1 MTKLQKAYDAEH
13 FRASGHQ
20 LIDQLADYLAK
31 ATTGTEMPVLPWLDT
46 AAAQDNWEQHFQGK
60 DSTPLFEKIIKDSI
74 HIHHPNYMGHQ
85 VNPPAPIT
93 ALAAMTIDL
102 LNNGMGVYEM
112 GLAGVPME
120 RIIIREVA
128 RKMGFAQAADGIIT
142 SGGTL
147 ANLTALLAARAH
159 QANQEVWTEG
169 THQQYAIMV
178 SEQAHYSVDR
188 AIRIMGWGAAG
199 IIKIP
204 TNGQF
209 QMRTELLETHLAK
222 AKEQNVEVL
231 AVVGAACST
240 ATGAYDDL
248 DAIAEFCT
256 RHNLWF
262 HVDGAHGAAVVYS
275 QRHRHLVQGIE
286 RADSVCMDFHKMLMT
301 PALATALV
309 FKDGTNNFRTFA
321 QEALYLFEDE
331 DELDWYNLAKR
342 SFECTKTMMVV
353 KIYSLLHSYGEALF
367 EEYVTKVIDN
377 TQLLYELLLVDGDF
391 EIAMPPQT
399 NIICF
404 RWAPPGLSEAEID
417 ALTPRI
423 REAMTQEGTFY
434 IVRTRLRG
442 KHFLRSTLTNPF
454 TERKH
459 LEGMLENIKATAR
472 ELRTVAL

>member
-1 MTKLQKAYDAEH
+1 
-13 FRASGHQ
+13 
-20 LIDQLADYLAK
+20 
-31 ATTGTEMPVLPWLDT
+31 
-46 AAAQDNWEQHFQGK
+46 
-60 DSTPLFEKIIKDSI
+60 
-74 HIHHPNYMGHQ
+74 
-85 VNPPAPIT
+85 
-93 ALAAMTIDL
+93 
-102 LNNGMGVYEM
+102 
-112 GLAGVPME
+112 
-120 RIIIREVA
+120 
-128 RKMGFAQAADGIIT
+128 
-142 SGGTL
+142 
-147 ANLTALLAARAH
+147 
-159 QANQEVWTEG
+159 
-169 THQQYAIMV
+169 
-178 SEQAHYSVDR
+178 
-188 AIRIMGWGAAG
+188 
-199 IIKIP
+199 
-204 TNGQF
+204 
-209 QMRTELLETHLAK
+209 
-222 AKEQNVEVL
+222 
-231 AVVGAACST
+231 
-240 ATGAYDDL
+240 
-248 DAIAEFCT
+248 
-256 RHNLWF
+256 
-262 HVDGAHGAAVVYS
+262 
-275 QRHRHLVQGIE
+275 
-286 RADSVCMDFHKMLMT
+286 MDFHKMLMT